1 MKETRLKASAILLI
15 FIIIVVLYHIFGY
28 TGHFGYDDL
37 HYAGLA
43 NDLLRCKVNFE
54 DHYAY
59 RLPVIL
65 FTSLFYLVFGI
76 SDLTSSLPA
85 ILVTIAILIIV
96 YYILRER
103 GPMTIITG
111 LSLVTL
117 SHWFLFYSDKLM
129 PDIYVALSVVF
140 ALAIIDSY
148 KYKSD
153 KGRTF
158 LHAFLL
164 AFSLLFGFLAKGTIV
179 LTVPL
184 LLYLVIT
191 DMILRRDLKFWFY
204 SLLAGIAMLAI
215 YLLVIW
221 IFTGNMMKRF
231 DAISSN
237 SYLNQCSYDQQSLGI
252 LLKRIFFGFFGL
264 SIYQSLATG
273 FIFIIAF
280 LFQRKGANFFKMND
294 SFSFFLVSALILFL
308 SSSFMTISLHAYAP
322 MCLDPRH
329 YLFLVPVASIP
340 ASRIIVDFIQSK
352 KVAIQIICM
361 LFGVTFI
368 SYLLPG
374 GTFWKLYLPLLV
386 LFTAYLFT
394 GTGTKYRYLFM
405 IPLIAIL
412 LLVPLDMIRYAGR
425 VKYREQRKIAT
436 EQVLENNTDCLIL
449 TDEIQK
455 RLLVYYS
462 HFNPDEARR
471 FLSFDEF
478 SAGSSHKGKIL
489 LLLNRYTEY
498 LSGMAENDLPYYARN
513 ISPQNKIVF
522 TNKDP
527 DLTLYEMME
536 FNHFEEAGNL
546 ILSTFND
553 FEISVPF
560 WNQNDQ
566 DLSAEISCTG
576 SRSNRVALFS
586 STFDYPLDSL
596 FFRDR
601 QSLVIQCDLD
611 CFARKES
618 DTKLIISLEDSTGPY
633 FWKALEIDH
642 YMKAYSHWWP
652 LSFDVTIDPAVI
664 RKESSLKVYLWKNN
678 GADVYIDN
686 FGINVYGVKP

>member
-1 MKETRLKASAILLI
+1 MKETRLKESAILLI

-43 NDLLRCKVNFE
+43 NDLVHGKVDFE

-65 FTSLFYLVFGI
+65 FTSLFYLIFGI

-85 ILVTIAILIIV
+85 ILITIAILIIV
-96 YYILRER
+96 FNILRER

-117 SHWFLFYSDKLM
+117 SHWVLFYSDKLM
-129 PDIYVALSVVF
+129 PDVYVALSVVS

-153 KGRTF
+153 KSRTF

-164 AFSLLFGFLAKGTIV
+164 ALSLLFGFLAKGTIV

-191 DMILRRDLKFWFY
+191 DLVRRRDMKFWLY
-204 SLLAGIAMLAI
+204 SLLAGMTMLAI
-215 YLLVIW
+215 YLLLIW

-231 DAISSN
+231 EAISGN

-252 LLKRIFFGFFGL
+252 LLKRIFFGFFEL

-273 FIFIIAF
+273 FVFIIAF
-280 LFQRKGANFFKMND
+280 LFQRKGADYLKLND
-294 SFSFFLVSALILFL
+294 SFSFFLVSALILFI
-308 SSSFMTISLHAYAP
+308 SSSFMTISIHAYAP

-340 ASRIIVDFIQSK
+340 ASRIIVDYIQSK
-352 KVAIQIICM
+352 KAAIQIICV
-361 LFGVTFI
+361 LFMVTLI
-368 SYLLPG
+368 SYFLPG
-374 GTFWKLYLPLLV
+374 GTCWKLYLPLLV

-394 GTGTKYRYLFM
+394 GAGTKYHYIFM
-405 IPLIAIL
+405 IFFIAIL
-412 LLVPLDMIRYAGR
+412 LLVPLNMIRYAGL
-425 VKYREQRKIAT
+425 VKYRKQKETVI
-436 EQVLENNTDCLIL
+436 EQVLEKNTDSLIL
-449 TDEIQK
+449 TDEVQK

-462 HFNPDEARR
+462 QFNPDEARR
-471 FLSFDEF
+471 FLGFDEF
-478 SAGSSHKGKIL
+478 GADSSHKGKIL
-489 LLLNRYTEY
+489 LLLNGYTEY
-498 LSGMAENDLPYYARN
+498 LSGMTENDLPYYARN

-522 TNKDP
+522 TSKKP
-527 DLTLYEMME
+527 DLTLYEIAE
-536 FNHFEEAGNL
+536 FTSFDEAENKIFTSFNNFEN
-546 ILSTFND
+546 
-553 FEISVPF
+553 SVPF
-560 WNQNDQ
+560 WNQDDQ
-566 DLSAEISCTG
+566 DLSTEISYSG
-576 SRSNRVALFS
+576 SRSNRVARFS

-596 FFRDR
+596 HTGDR
-601 QSLVIQCDLD
+601 QDLVIQCDLV
-611 CFARKES
+611 CFARNES
-618 DTKLIISLEDSTGPY
+618 DTKLIISLEDITGTY
-633 FWKALEIDH
+633 FWKALEINR

-652 LSFDVTIDPAVI
+652 LSFDATVDCTGI
-664 RKESSLKVYLWKNN
+664 RKESRLKVYLWKND
-678 GADVYIDN
+678 GTDVYVDN
-686 FGINVYGVKP
+686 FRINVYAVN